1 MREGILCCSCVCVS
15 GADDRECGSRLWQS
29 RVGERERSCVVSSK
43 THNKSQEKYNFFLSA
58 DRNERKR
65 LLLLYRAKEE

>member
-1 MREGILCCSCVCVS
+1 MCVCQEPMIGSVAP
-15 GADDRECGSRLWQS
+15 GCGSRAL
-29 RVGERERSCVVSSK
+29 ERERSCVVSSK

-65 LLLLYRAKEE
+65 LLLLTLYRAKEE